1 MKLPRDGFLLKMN
14 IQGMIDMTDER
25 RVQMLHGQYLWNDIR
40 L

>member
-14 IQGMIDMTDER
+14 IQSVIDMTDER
-25 RVQMLHGQYLWNDIR
+25 HVQMLYGQYLWNDIR